1 MDSVRGN
8 LSCNS
13 PNVVNVIS
21 CNNCEDQF
29 AGSATDFKARFRIHK
44 NDIKTKKNRCLTGRH
59 FNKTF
64 CDRINPHIF
73 LQVQLIEY
81 VQSDVNLE
89 GKLWEREYLWQCQ
102 LFTNT
107 YGMNSVSDL
116 HSSK

>member
-44 NDIKTKKNRCLTGRH
+44 NDIKTKKNRCLTA
-59 FNKTF
+59 
-64 CDRINPHIF
+64 
-73 LQVQLIEY
+73 
-81 VQSDVNLE
+81 
-89 GKLWEREYLWQCQ
+89 
-102 LFTNT
+102 
-107 YGMNSVSDL
+107 
-116 HSSK
+116 